1 MANKYSEA
9 TLMLSEIDFPA
20 NVHVGEH
27 SYYSLAR
34 DENPAKFSQNHILY
48 NNPRDTYQLRI
59 GKFCA
64 IATGVEFLMASAN
77 HSVKSISTYPFNT
90 FSADWR
96 ELTRVSRQDL
106 KRNDTVIGNDV
117 WIGRKATIM
126 PGVTVGDGAIIGAQS
141 VVTKNVAPYTV
152 VGGNPAKLIRPRFD
166 DETIAKLEQ
175 IKWWDFP
182 DELLDRIIPLLTTL
196 DVEEAIVKLAEIKKK
211 LDGSN

>member
-1 MANKYSEA
+1 MANKYSET
-9 TLMLSEIDFPA
+9 TLMLSGIDLPT

-34 DENPAKFSQNHILY
+34 DEEPAKFSQNHILY

-77 HSVKSISTYPFNT
+77 HSIKSISTYPFNT
-90 FSADWR
+90 FSPEWR
-96 ELTRVSRQDL
+96 ELTQVSRQDL

-126 PGVTVGDGAIIGAQS
+126 PGVTVGDGAIIGAQA

-152 VGGNPAKLIRPRFD
+152 VGGNPAKLIRSRFD

-175 IKWWDFP
+175 IKWWSFP

-196 DVEEAIVKLAEIKKK
+196 DVEEAIVKLAEIKEK
-211 LDGSN
+211 LDESN